1 MPITRADRLFAIVQ
15 RLAPAAAAHYTATG
29 GQWPPRD
36 DSKPARFMRRNDQGA
51 WDIDPS
57 LTAADMAA
65 DPTEIAQAFG
75 VAPYEIRPTATGGV
89 QIRVTVADGDVVSG
103 TGPTMDAAIAALE
116 TKAEA

>member
-1 MPITRADRLFAIVQ
+1 MSITRADRLFAIVQ

-36 DSKPARFMRRNDQGA
+36 DSKPARFMRRNDQGV

-65 DPTEIAQAFG
+65 NPTEIAQAGG
-75 VAPYEIRPTATGGV
+75 VAPYEIRPTASGV
-89 QIRVTVADGDVVSG
+89 QIRLTTADGDVISG
-103 TGPTMDAAIAALE
+103 TGPTMDAALAALE
-116 TKAEA
+116 AKAEA